1 MNSAGKDTIPDSIR
15 EQAAQWLAR
24 HEGAEPGKSDPAF
37 TAWLAR
43 DLRHRLAYA
52 EAERTW
58 RESLV
63 LAGWSAALLDWYKAQ
78 GCFTEII
85 RFQTRLFVPL
95 ETALEVI
102 SAITRG

>member
-24 HEGAEPGKSDPAF
+24 HEGAEPGTSDPAF

-58 RESLV
+58 RESL
-63 LAGWSAALLDWYKAQ
+63 LLVNSPMGQARTLPRAPPWNLRLCRRA
-78 GCFTEII
+78 
-85 RFQTRLFVPL
+85 RRRLFL
-95 ETALEVI
+95 ARAT
-102 SAITRG
+102 